1 MEQLTTDWAL
11 DELAAGVMK
20 LLPGDWMFSATEL
33 RKVAEALSNL
43 GTSPPFPTWQA
54 FVKSPEYAAL
64 QLLHCTSVQD
74 MKPSSIAGMP
84 AAVLRGLGLADP
96 SRGAEIFGAERWRT
110 ICAHSVI
117 LRTARPPPYRHA
129 PAVIRATQITFM
141 LFLSSATGSEWNRRR
156 HSGFSTS
163 PAPCWHAR
171 RASPG

>member
-54 FVKSPEYAAL
+54 FAKSPEYAAL

-84 AAVLRGLGLADP
+84 AAILRGLGLADP

-110 ICAHSVI
+110 ICAHYSHFAKGPTAALQSRSRGNKGDADNVLVVSF
-117 LRTARPPPYRHA
+117 LRD
-129 PAVIRATQITFM
+129 
-141 LFLSSATGSEWNRRR
+141 GK
-156 HSGFSTS
+156 
-163 PAPCWHAR
+163 
-171 RASPG
+171 